1 MAKKTKKLEQAAGE
15 VDLTPMIDCVFLL
28 IIFFMVCVD
37 LKQVDLIKLK
47 LPDADSA
54 INEEDAKIIINISR
68 KGDFFVSGKQVS
80 IDSLKQFLNGRYS
93 RLDQGREVE
102 AAGADGKR
110 YASVMVKIRADEL
123 TEFRDVQSVLEACIE
138 AKFYKTSFAA
148 IGPDQKKSH
157 Q

>member
-1 MAKKTKKLEQAAGE
+1 MAKKAKKVELPGGE

-54 INEEDAKIIINISR
+54 ISEEDAKFIINVSR
-68 KGDFFVSGKQVS
+68 AGDIYAGGKLRS
-80 IDSLKQFLNGRYS
+80 EDDLKAFLKNKYDH
-93 RLDQGREVE
+93 LDQTREVE
-102 AAGADGKR
+102 PATDKDKRRFAA
-110 YASVMVKIRADEL
+110 VMIKIRADEL
-123 TEFRDVQSVLEACIE
+123 TEFRDVQKVLAACID

-148 IGPDQKKSH
+148 IGPEQRQKP
-157 Q
+157 